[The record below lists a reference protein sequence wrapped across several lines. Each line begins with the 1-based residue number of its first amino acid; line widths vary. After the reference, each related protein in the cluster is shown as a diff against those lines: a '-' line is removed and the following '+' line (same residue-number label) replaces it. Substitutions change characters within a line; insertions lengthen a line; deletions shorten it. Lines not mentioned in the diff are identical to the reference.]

1 MLLSILVCL
10 AAFAALVWIIR
21 RDPVSL
27 GIPIAYLFLL
37 LLIHV
42 PGAFAHLVG
51 RAILLDNDLTE
62 TGIVFTSIGAVCFVV
77 GVFLARA
84 QPSGV
89 TATRVEDRFQ
99 AVRMAM
105 TSMAERH
112 QFAIFCLAAGWFF
125 TYGLSFLRDIP
136 TLGAAIEKGGGVWML
151 GVMLGL
157 RDALQ
162 RRDRK
167 WIAIWLGSLAV
178 YPVMMLVLGGF
189 LSYGSTAVVIVL
201 AALAVS
207 TRSHLKVAGG
217 FIVAV
222 FLGFNVFLS
231 YFEHRDAIREA
242 AWGGAPFEQR
252 VEQSWNMITDFSLF
266 DAANETHLNALD
278 QRLNQNYF
286 TGLAAKRLDLG
297 QVEYLHGRSIWEGV
311 IAVVPRALWPEKPV
325 TAGSPKI
332 VGEMTGLILSDTTSF
347 GVGNVMEFHINFGIP
362 GIIGGFLILGWL
374 IGTLDRKAAIAE
386 AQGEYGRT
394 IVYFLP
400 AVALIQPNGSMVE
413 LVGGSISAL
422 IAAYGWRYTW
432 RQWQSRGRPS
442 TTLPAHLTRRG
453 R

>member
-1 MLLSILVCL
+1 MVFPILVCL
-10 AAFAALVWIIR
+10 TSFAALVWIIR
-21 RDPVSL
+21 RDPISL

-51 RAILLDNDLTE
+51 NAILLDSDLTE
-62 TGIVFTSIGAVCFVV
+62 RGIVFTSIGAVCFVI
-77 GVFLARA
+77 GVFISRA

-89 TATRVEDRFQ
+89 APVRVADRFQ
-99 AVRMAM
+99 AMRLAAS
-105 TSMAERH
+105 SMAERH
-112 QFAIFCLAAGWFF
+112 HFALFCLSAGWFF

-167 WIAIWLGSLAV
+167 WVSIWLGSLAV
-178 YPVMMLVLGGF
+178 YPIMMLILGGF
-189 LSYGSTAVVIVL
+189 LSYGSTAVIIVL
-201 AALAVS
+201 SALAVA
-207 TRSHLKVAGG
+207 TRSHAKVAAG
-217 FIVAV
+217 FVIAV

-242 AWGGAPFEQR
+242 AWGGAPFAER
-252 VEQSWNMITDFSLF
+252 VEQSWDMITDFSLF
-266 DAANETHLNALD
+266 DAANESHLNALD

-286 TGLAAKRLDLG
+286 TGLSARRLELG
-297 QVEYLHGRSIWEGV
+297 QVEYLHGRSIWEGL
-311 IAVVPRALWPEKPV
+311 IAVVPRAIWPEKPV

-362 GIIGGFLILGWL
+362 GVIGGFLILGWL
-374 IGTLDRKAAIAE
+374 IGILDRKAAIAE
-386 AQGEYGRT
+386 AKGEYGLT

-413 LVGGSISAL
+413 LVGGSVSAL
-422 IAAYGWRYTW
+422 IAAYGWRAGW
-432 RQWQSRGRPS
+432 RHWQSRGRPS
-442 TTLPAHLTRRG
+442 TTVPSHLTRKG